1 MSLSN
6 SEKIL
11 WQVLQD
17 NLEDVPILS
26 ITNLSNLAHVSTATV
41 VRTLKK
47 KGYSGYMDFKQ
58 SIIAKEKENKY
69 LNIKNMD
76 HDIQQVIM
84 KNEHEVNNTLR
95 MINISTI
102 TETIQKIKHSNK
114 IYIFSRGLSEL
125 IAIEMLTKFELLN
138 KNCVSFTDP
147 NIIKQISHRI
157 KYGNVL
163 IVISLNGNTPELL
176 EGATNAHKNGASV
189 ILFTANKLS
198 PIIKYSDSAFI
209 GFKSDISY
217 FPEFEVKSRLP
228 LQVMSRILL
237 DSYAMNKKKT
247 DR

>member
-11 WQVLQD
+11 WQVIQD
-17 NLEDVPILS
+17 NLEDIPILT
-26 ITNLSNLAHVSTATV
+26 ITNLSDLAHVSTATV

-58 SIIAKEKENKY
+58 SVITKEKEKKY
-69 LNIKNMD
+69 KNIQNMD

-84 KNEHEVNNTLR
+84 KNEHEINNTLR
-95 MINISTI
+95 MLDVNTI
-102 TETIQKIKHSNK
+102 EKTVQKIKRSKK
-114 IYIFSRGLSEL
+114 IYIFSRGFSEL

-157 KYGNVL
+157 TYNNIL
-163 IVISLNGNTPELL
+163 IIISLNGTTAELL
-176 EGATNAHKNGASV
+176 EGAKNAYKNGADIIV
-189 ILFTANKLS
+189 LTTNKLS
-198 PIIKYSDSAFI
+198 PLIKYSDSVFI
-209 GFKSDISY
+209 GFKSEISY

-237 DSYAMNKKKT
+237 DSYAIRTKKASK
-247 DR
+247 